1 VHAIGGFPVNLL
13 GFKPQSHVNP
23 AYHEYIAFQFDL
35 TYCFPHQAST
45 RCIDLTRLQRASK
58 GSRKSTCGGGDN
70 VIKRRGAG
78 FRDRGRNPVVLGNRA
93 VDSENDRLRL
103 GREIRFTHRPFH
115 TLDSDYGTIN
125 YVGHK
130 SS

>member
-1 VHAIGGFPVNLL
+1 VHAIGGFPVSLPGL
-13 GFKPQSHVNP
+13 KPQPHVN
-23 AYHEYIAFQFDL
+23 AADHEYIVFQFDL
-35 TYCFPHQAST
+35 TYRFPYQAST

-78 FRDRGRNPVVLGNRA
+78 FRDCGRNPVVLGDRA

-115 TLDSDYGTIN
+115 TLYSDLGTIN
-125 YVGHK
+125 YVGH
-130 SS
+130 